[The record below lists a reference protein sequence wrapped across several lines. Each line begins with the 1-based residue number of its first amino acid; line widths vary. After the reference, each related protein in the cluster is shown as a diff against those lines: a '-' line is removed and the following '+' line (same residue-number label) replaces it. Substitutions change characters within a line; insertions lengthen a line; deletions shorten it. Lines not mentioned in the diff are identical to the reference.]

1 MKALILTNEY
11 PPHMYGGAGVHVD
24 HLVREITAVSPGD
37 HLFDVRCFGNQRYA
51 DPTLQV
57 TGVPEII
64 SGIPEMKRPKLG
76 DTLLRNAVMTGTVAA
91 ADVIHCHTWYTYM
104 AGCLLKEILKAPL
117 VVTTHSL
124 EPHRPWKKDQLGDSY
139 HATCWLE
146 KTAMEHAD
154 AIIAV
159 SETMKQNVMDL
170 YDVAS
175 EKIHVIYNG
184 VDTAFFQTISRPDI
198 LEKYGIDPDRPY
210 LLFVGRITRQK
221 GILHLLEA
229 VPRLEPGVQ
238 TVLCASAPDTREIA
252 EEMDAAVRKAGQAT
266 GREVLWISETVP
278 LQDLPVLY
286 SHAAV
291 FACPSVYEPFGI
303 INLEAGA
310 CGTPVVAAAVGGIPE
325 VVVHGETGL
334 LVPFAAGEDAEPV
347 HPETYA
353 ADLADAVNRLIRN
366 PARRAQM
373 GAAARQRIETRFSWA
388 SIARQTLEVYQ
399 DLAGKK

>member
-1 MKALILTNEY
+1 
-11 PPHMYGGAGVHVD
+11 
-24 HLVREITAVSPGD
+24 
-37 HLFDVRCFGNQRYA
+37 
-51 DPTLQV
+51 LQV

-64 SGIPEMKRPKLG
+64 AGIPELERPKLG
-76 DTLLRNAVMTGTVAA
+76 DTLLRNAVMTAA
-91 ADVIHCHTWYTYM
+91 AAEADVIHCHTWYTYM

-117 VVTTHSL
+117 VITTHSL

-146 KTAMEHAD
+146 KTAMENAD

-170 YDVAS
+170 YQVPS

-184 VDTAFFQTISRPDI
+184 VDTGFFKKLSRPDI
-198 LEKYGIDPDRPY
+198 LEKYGIDPHRPY

-221 GILHLLEA
+221 GIMHLLEA
-229 VPRLEPGVQ
+229 VPRLDPSVQ
-238 TVLCASAPDTREIA
+238 TVLCASAPDTRQMA
-252 EEMDAAVRKAGQAT
+252 QEMDARVRKAGQAT

-291 FACPSVYEPFGI
+291 FVCPSVYEPFGI

-325 VVVHGETGL
+325 VVVHGETGQ
-334 LVPFAAGEDAEPV
+334 LVPFAAGDDAEPI

-353 ADLADAVNRLIRN
+353 ADLAAAVNRLIRN
-366 PARRAQM
+366 PAKRAEM
-373 GAAARQRIETRFSWA
+373 GTAARKRIETHFSWK
-388 SIARQTLEVYQ
+388 SIARQTLAVYQ
-399 DLAGKK
+399 GLTGKTDSGPQVDESRHRP